1 MRSPGGGPILRG
13 VGGVVEEG
21 NMAHAL
27 RGWVTASVLFCFDLV
42 YVLGKKNKRL
52 CERKKDK
59 KGMRVD
65 KNEEEGN
72 M

>member
-27 RGWVTASVLFCFDLV
+27 RGWVTASVLFLF
-42 YVLGKKNKRL
+42 
-52 CERKKDK
+52 
-59 KGMRVD
+59 
-65 KNEEEGN
+65 
-72 M
+72 